1 MIIMKTEIESLQQKL
16 LNLFLKTKQTEN
28 QFQKAA
34 VLVKNQS
41 LKSYF
46 LLKSKERHD
55 FYNELKKTL
64 KIDGR
69 NSLLNLH
76 IDDVSWIDVE
86 ALFFENDEDFL
97 LEGVVEG
104 EKLAIKDYKNLIK
117 EAGLTLDVRSLLITQ
132 KSRLENGL
140 SSIQIPERKT

>member
-16 LNLFLKTKQTEN
+16 LDLFLKTKQTEN

-41 LKSYF
+41 
-46 LLKSKERHD
+46 LKSKERHD

-69 NSLLNLH
+69 NSLLNLN
-76 IDDVSWIDVE
+76 IDDVNWIDAE
-86 ALFFENDEDFL
+86 ALFFENDEDSL